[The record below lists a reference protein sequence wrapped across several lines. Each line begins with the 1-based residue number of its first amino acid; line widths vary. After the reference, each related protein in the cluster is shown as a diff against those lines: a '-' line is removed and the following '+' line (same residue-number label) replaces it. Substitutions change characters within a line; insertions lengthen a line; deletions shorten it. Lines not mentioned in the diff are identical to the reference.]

1 MPHRTFFTFIFPSI
15 LAMVLFIT
23 LPIVSVVVQ
32 SLFVQHEAVLITVEN
47 CTPFGCEKQTRV

>member
-1 MPHRTFFTFIFPSI
+1 MPHRTFAWFMLPSI

-32 SLFVQHEAVLITVEN
+32 SLFVEHERVMTKVES
-47 CTPFGCEKQTRV
+47 

>member
-1 MPHRTFFTFIFPSI
+1 
-15 LAMVLFIT
+15 MVLFIT

-47 CTPFGCEKQTRV
+47 CDPFGCSKPRPGLTPRRWRS